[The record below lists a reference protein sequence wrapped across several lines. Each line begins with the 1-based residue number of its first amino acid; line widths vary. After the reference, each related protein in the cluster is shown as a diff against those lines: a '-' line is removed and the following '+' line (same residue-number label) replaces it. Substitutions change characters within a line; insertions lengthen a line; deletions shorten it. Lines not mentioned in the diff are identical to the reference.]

1 MPRTADRH
9 LQERILKVAQ
19 SLWKTHGKGGLTLRN
34 VAKAAQTTTTTVYKR
49 FRNKEALRLAIAE
62 RVNKQLIGL
71 VTSAA
76 SLEEAIVRYL
86 HFAETHPREYQL
98 LYRTVWPEIFGKGQ
112 PRPGQVWVTEQLAN
126 RFGWSPR
133 SYTEVH
139 FALFLITHG
148 AASLLAAAPRHPT
161 TVEARDWCVAI
172 SGALLKN
179 VQIFTRNGAKRAR

>member
-1 MPRTADRH
+1 MPRIADRH

-19 SLWKTHGKGGLTLRN
+19 SLWRTQGEEGLTLRT

-62 RVNKQLIGL
+62 RVNKQLIDL
-71 VTSAA
+71 VTSAT

-86 HFAETHPREYQL
+86 HFAETHSREYQL
-98 LYRTVWPEIFGKGQ
+98 LYRTIWPEIFGKGQ

-126 RFGWSPR
+126 RFGGSPG
-133 SYTEVH
+133 SYVNVH

-148 AASLLAAAPRHPT
+148 AASLLAAAPKSPA

-172 SGALLKN
+172 SGTLLKN
-179 VQIFTRNGAKRAR
+179 VQIFAKSAAKKVR